1 MASSFV
7 VYIFGSLLA
16 LAIPSLRAITPFS
29 PFGQCPHVRLQTLPT
44 PSVVNIALSFAQRS
58 DKALV
63 YKILLVLSSC

>member
-16 LAIPSLRAITPFS
+16 LAILSPFS

-44 PSVVNIALSFAQRS
+44 PSVVNIALPFAQRS